1 MNKIQDTIDELL
13 VITSEEAG
21 ELVQACTKIL
31 RHGTDKSK
39 IDQLV
44 EEVGDMQCMISL
56 LVAHGIITQNDVVKR
71 SEIKYNKLKKYSN
84 IWQKKPKK
92 SK

>member
-1 MNKIQDTIDELL
+1 MVNKIQDTLDELL

-31 RHGTDKSK
+31 RHGTDESK
-39 IDQLV
+39 INQLL

-56 LVAHGIITQNDVVKR
+56 LVAHGIISQKDVVQR
-71 SEIKYNKLKKYSN
+71 SEVKYKKLKKYSN
-84 IWQKKPKK
+84 LWQKNLTK
-92 SK
+92 

>member
-1 MNKIQDTIDELL
+1 MVNKIQDTLDELL

-31 RHGTDKSK
+31 RHGTDKNK
-39 IDQLV
+39 INQLL

-56 LVAHGIITQNDVVKR
+56 LVAHGIISQKDVVER
-71 SEIKYNKLKKYSN
+71 SEVKYKKLKKYSN
-84 IWQKKPKK
+84 IWQKKLKK
-92 SK
+92 

>member
-1 MNKIQDTIDELL
+1 MVNKIQDTIDELL

-31 RHGTDKSK
+31 RHGTDKAK
-39 IDQLV
+39 INQLV
-44 EEVGDMQCMISL
+44 KEVGDMQCMISL

-92 SK
+92 

>member
-1 MNKIQDTIDELL
+1 MVNKIQDTLDELL

-21 ELVQACTKIL
+21 ELIQACTKIL
-31 RHGTDKSK
+31 RHGTDKNK
-39 IDQLV
+39 INQLL

-56 LVAHGIITQNDVVKR
+56 LVAHGIITQKDVVKR
-71 SEIKYNKLKKYSN
+71 SEVKYKKLKKYSN

-92 SK
+92 

>member
-1 MNKIQDTIDELL
+1 MNKIQDTLDELL

-31 RHGTDKSK
+31 RHGADSSK
-39 IDQLV
+39 INQLL

-56 LVAHGIITQNDVVKR
+56 LVAHGIITQKDVVER
-71 SEIKYNKLKKYSN
+71 SEVKYKKLKKYSN
-84 IWQKKPKK
+84 IWQKKLKK
-92 SK
+92 